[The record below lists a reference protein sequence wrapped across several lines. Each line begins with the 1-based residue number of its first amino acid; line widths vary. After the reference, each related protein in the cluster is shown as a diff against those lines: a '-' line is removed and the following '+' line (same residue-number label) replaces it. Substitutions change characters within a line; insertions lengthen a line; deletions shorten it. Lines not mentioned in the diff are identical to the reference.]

1 MFVRLAV
8 PEGVC
13 DELTVSLDVADGS
26 RLFVA
31 VDVRVATGLTDA
43 DEPAAL
49 ERVIEAVVG
58 AADADEVREA
68 ESVLGGVLL
77 GVGMK

>member
-13 DELTVSLDVADGS
+13 DELAVSLDEADGS

-31 VDVRVATGLTDA
+31 VDVRVAAGVADA

-49 ERVIEAVVG
+49 ERVIDAVVG
-58 AADADEVREA
+58 AAEADEVREA

>member
-1 MFVRLAV
+1 MRLAV
-8 PEGVC
+8 PVGDFE
-13 DELTVSLDVADGS
+13 ELAVSLGVADGA

-31 VDVRVATGLTDA
+31 VDVRVARGLTDA

-49 ERVIEAVVG
+49 ERVI
-58 AADADEVREA
+58 DIVREA
-68 ESVLGGVLL
+68 EPVRGGVLL

>member
-8 PEGVC
+8 PVGVC

-31 VDVRVATGLTDA
+31 VDVRVAVGVA
-43 DEPAAL
+43 DGNEPAVL
-49 ERVIEAVVG
+49 ERVIEPVVG

-68 ESVLGGVLL
+68 DKVRGGVLL

>member
-8 PEGVC
+8 PVGDCE
-13 DELTVSLDVADGS
+13 ELAVSLDVADGS

-31 VDVRVATGLTDA
+31 VDVRVAGGLTDA

-58 AADADEVREA
+58 AADADGVREA
-68 ESVLGGVLL
+68 ESVRGGVLL